1 MVALKYLVEH
11 IINGIKILTRTE
23 EFESLLEKSRRF
35 FETALIQSGR
45 GFNDLAAFSLEQS
58 LQLYLKA
65 YLLRAGVDYPRTH
78 SVRKLLELLAETTD
92 SNEIRRLVSK
102 YAVELGSLE
111 DAYITSRYMTR
122 QYFQEEVDRLRAVVE
137 EVMQVVERVI
147 G

>member
-1 MVALKYLVEH
+1 
-11 IINGIKILTRTE
+11 LTRTE

-35 FETALIQSGR
+35 FETASIQSGR

-65 YLLRAGVDYPRTH
+65 YLLKAGVDYPRTH